1 MIDTAWDEYR
11 AWAARARELQKTSQL
26 WNTLALVAAGTA
38 AVFGAA
44 ALQTATHPPIATT
57 LSLAAAIAA
66 GAVPFLGK
74 EILSMGTEAQWIRA
88 RATAEAIKSEC
99 YRYAARVGDYAGPDR
114 NEIFR
119 KRRAALIAEATK
131 AGLSGKNVDPKDDPR
146 KPPDQFDA
154 AWYDKNRILDQI
166 KYYSDRQEQH
176 EATAKRLRNLCFGA
190 SFAAA
195 ALGIAGTRYEAFA
208 PWIGALTTI
217 STAVAAQGLMSRY
230 QQLAATYS
238 GMASGL
244 KSIRDEIN
252 EIGLGELV
260 TRTEDLMQSEHAA
273 WVEHMT
279 KTIPKPPA
287 APATPANR
295 VEPAKPGG

>member
-11 AWAARARELQKTSQL
+11 AWAARARELQKSAQL
-26 WNTLALVAAGTA
+26 WNKLALTAAGTA
-38 AVFGAA
+38 AMFGAA
-44 ALQTATHPPIATT
+44 AIQTSAYPQIATT

-74 EILSMGTEAQWIRA
+74 EILTMGAEAQWIRA

-99 YRYAARVGDYAGPDR
+99 YRYAARVGDYAGSDR

-119 KRRAALIAEATK
+119 KRRAALIAEANK
-131 AGLSGKNVDPKDDPR
+131 AGLSGKNVEPKDDSR

-166 KYYSDRQEQH
+166 KFYSDRQEQH
-176 EATAKRLRNLCFGA
+176 ETTAKRLRTLSFGA

-195 ALGIAGTRYEAFA
+195 ALGIAGARYEAFA

-244 KSIRDEIN
+244 KSIRDEIK
-252 EIGLGELV
+252 EIGLAELV

-287 APATPANR
+287 APAAPAKHD
-295 VEPAKPGG
+295 EPAKAGG